1 MMRNTLPPLASNE
14 LFGGKISFIIANG
27 EVMLSSLVLHL
38 SAKRIQKRAV

>member
-1 MMRNTLPPLASNE
+1 